1 MIDKDQVAQKGIKIL
16 DSKDS
21 NPLEEM
27 LKTHFPQSIR
37 EGQVNL
43 NAIAALLG
51 KDISNM
57 QGYELTFTGKG
68 LANALYTTP
77 CQKVLKHK
85 EIFCH
90 SEPSLAGKESQN
102 EVSLENVESLSDSK
116 ILDEKCG
123 LQEEAQGS
131 LVSLNDRSASS
142 PLPHLSLKDESQTK
156 NTLIIGDNL
165 DALKLLK
172 SAYSEKIK
180 MIYIDPP
187 YNTGND
193 DFIYPDDFRE
203 DYKEILREVGLIEF
217 DEEGKET
224 ESETLQ
230 FFRNITG
237 SKSHSGW
244 LSFMLPR
251 LKLARDLLRED
262 GVIFISIDDNEQAN
276 LKLLCDEIFGEENFV
291 SNFIWKSKSGGAN
304 DSKFIAIDNEFIFC
318 YAKNINALEINL
330 DKGAVVSTRYN
341 LQDEKGEY
349 ALDRLDKQSI
359 RYSKSLDY
367 EIKDNSGNSY
377 FPQHKDKN
385 NPNATW
391 RWGKDTIKE
400 RFDELVFKNG
410 CVYTKNYK
418 KDAVIPRNLLV
429 DERFGR
435 TRTGKTDLYNIFQV
449 DIFTS
454 PKPINLIKHFL
465 KLSTTTNSNDIILDF
480 FAGSGTTA
488 QAVMELNAEDKGNRE
503 CILVQLDEPIKEEKN
518 KVAYDFCKN
527 ELGSKT
533 PTISDIT
540 IERVKRA
547 AKKINANIC
556 LNVFSL
562 ESKPKLIS
570 DKKGTL
576 ALTTNTNLSALD
588 KAINL
593 ALSAGKTLNQ
603 TLQVVLEGKLYKCED
618 SYFCIECDKGVLE
631 TLAKTSDEYIYLDGF
646 ADIDLEHFLNFEVQ
660 FKERLN
666 IVY

>member
-37 EGQVNL
+37 EGQVSL

-51 KDISNM
+51 KDISNL

-85 EIFCH
+85 ETFCH

-102 EVSLENVESLSDSK
+102 E
-116 ILDEKCG
+116 
-123 LQEEAQGS
+123 AT
-131 LVSLNDRSASS
+131 
-142 PLPHLSLKDESQTK
+142 PHLSLKDESQTK

-165 DALKLLK
+165 DALKILK

-193 DFIYPDDFRE
+193 DFIYPDDFRA
-203 DYKEILREVGLIEF
+203 DYQAILREVGLLEI
-217 DEEGKET
+217 DEEGNEV

-244 LSFMLPR
+244 LCFMLPR

-291 SNFIWKSKSGGAN
+291 GDFIRKTKSTTN
-304 DSKFIAIDNEFIFC
+304 DAKIGLNYQHEFLLC
-318 YAKNINALEINL
+318 YAKDKEKTNL
-330 DKGAVVSTRYN
+330 LGGQKDLSKYKNPDNDPNGEWVSSDPTAKSGDLKTGYFSVKNPYTGREDYPTNGRFWRFSQNTMQKHIDEGHICFKREYKEGERGFIYKRYLKELKTN
-341 LQDEKGEY
+341 LKTFDSLRFVDNKFMNQSATKELLSLGLGEY
-349 ALDRLDKQSI
+349 FI
-359 RYSKSLDY
+359 YPKSVEFMK
-367 EIKDNSGNSY
+367 EIINHGTNDNS
-377 FPQHKDKN
+377 
-385 NPNATW
+385 
-391 RWGKDTIKE
+391 
-400 RFDELVFKNG
+400 
-410 CVYTKNYK
+410 
-418 KDAVIPRNLLV
+418 
-429 DERFGR
+429 
-435 TRTGKTDLYNIFQV
+435 DL
-449 DIFTS
+449 
-454 PKPINLIKHFL
+454 
-465 KLSTTTNSNDIILDF
+465 ILDF

-488 QAVMELNAEDKGNRE
+488 QAVMELNAEDGGNRQF
-503 CILVQLDEPIKEEKN
+503 ILVQLDEPIKEDKS

-527 ELGSKT
+527 ELGSEN

-540 IERVKRA
+540 IERIKRA
-547 AKKINANIC
+547 AKKINANMC

-576 ALTTNTNLSALD
+576 ALTTNTNLSA
-588 KAINL
+588 
-593 ALSAGKTLNQ
+593 
-603 TLQVVLEGKLYKCED
+603 
-618 SYFCIECDKGVLE
+618 
-631 TLAKTSDEYIYLDGF
+631 
-646 ADIDLEHFLNFEVQ
+646 H
-660 FKERLN
+660 
-666 IVY
+666 